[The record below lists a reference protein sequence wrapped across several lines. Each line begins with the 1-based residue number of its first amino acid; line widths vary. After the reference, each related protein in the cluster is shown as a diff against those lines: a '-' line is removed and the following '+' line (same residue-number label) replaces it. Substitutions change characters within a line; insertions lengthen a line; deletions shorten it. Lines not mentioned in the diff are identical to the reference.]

1 MNTWN
6 TFLLLFYLIILV
18 ASFILTWVYRKFA
31 LRKSLLDIPNQRSS
45 HRVPTPRGGG
55 LAIVLAWLGGLG
67 WLHLHHLIDTELF
80 YALLCSLPLVILG
93 LMDDIFSLKPAVR
106 FAGQAL
112 AAAGALYFLGGLK
125 MIGLGFATLT
135 GTWLFTPLAFLG
147 IIWFTN
153 LFNFLDGIDGYAAM
167 EAIFAGLAFF
177 FLTGNHTGLLLAV
190 ATLGFLFW
198 NWQPARIFMG
208 DVGSTVLG
216 FTIVVLIIHFQN
228 TEQLPLISSLVLT
241 ALFWFDATVTLYRRW
256 KNRETLSQAHKKH
269 AYQRIVQYGFSH
281 QKTVAW
287 GFALNIAAFLMV
299 CPFPAHSRWLLLPL
313 IADILILT
321 WFMRLID
328 HRQPFPYSQKN

>member
-1 MNTWN
+1 M
-6 TFLLLFYLIILV
+6 LLFYFIILV

-55 LAIVLAWLGGLG
+55 LAIVLAWFTGIC
-67 WLHLHHLIDTELF
+67 WLHFHHLIDTNLF
-80 YALLCSLPLVILG
+80 YALLCSVPLVILG
-93 LMDDIFSLKPAVR
+93 LLDDIFSLKPLVR

-125 MIGLGFATLT
+125 MIDLGFTILT
-135 GTWLFTPLAFLG
+135 GTWLFTPLAFVG

-167 EAIFAGLAFF
+167 EAIFMGLAFF

-216 FTIVVLIIHFQN
+216 FTIVVLIIYFQN

-241 ALFWFDATVTLYRRW
+241 ALFWFDATITLYRRW
-256 KNRETLSQAHKKH
+256 KNRETLSQAHRKH

-281 QKTVAW
+281 RKTVLA
-287 GFALNIAAFLMV
+287 GCLLNAVAFLLALAFLP
-299 CPFPAHSRWLLLPL
+299 CPDWMILSL
-313 IADILILT
+313 IIHFFILSAI
-321 WFMRLID
+321 MYLID
-328 HRQPFPYSQKN
+328 RRQPFPYSRNH